1 MGHLMDKRPEAALAP
16 RAAIPPPP
24 QSRTAS
30 KALQKPLSGY
40 ERAKLEEL
48 WGTVERWVHENDVSC
63 PEVISQSDS
72 VNLSLADLVASLVEI
87 VGFEEDR
94 GDL

>member
-1 MGHLMDKRPEAALAP
+1 MDKLHWK
-16 RAAIPPPP
+16 IGIN
-24 QSRTAS
+24 
-30 KALQKPLSGY
+30 LGLVILSIWLLY
-40 ERAKLEEL
+40 PTVDWYTKTPDERAKLEEL